1 MNTEFFAALEML
13 EKEKGIP
20 KEYMYEKVEAALQSA
35 YKKDQDGYSN
45 VKVVVDPVKKEVKMY
60 QLKEVVDEIE
70 DEVTQISLVE
80 ARKLNHRYN
89 IGDIVEIEMKLKNF
103 RRLGATA
110 AKHVII
116 QAVREAERG
125 MLIKEYENKREEIIT
140 ATVLRVDEITGN
152 ATVDTGTSIATLI
165 KNEQIPGERYKE
177 NERIKVY
184 VTEVRKESHGP
195 IVTLSRTHPGLVKRL
210 FELEIPEIQ
219 DGTVIIKGVV
229 REAGSRSKV
238 AVMSRDDN
246 VDPIGACVGT
256 RSMRIQNIIDELGGE
271 KIDIVKYSDIPEEY
285 ISAALSPAVIN
296 KVVIEDERV
305 CRVFVDPDQLSLAIG
320 KEGQNARL
328 AAKLTGY
335 KIDIKTG

>member
-1 MNTEFFAALEML
+1 MNTEFFAAIEML

-20 KEYMYEKVEAALQSA
+20 KEYMYEKVEAALLSA

-45 VKVVVDPVKKEVKMY
+45 VKVVLDPEKKEVKMY
-60 QLKEVVDEIE
+60 QLKQVVDEIE
-70 DEVTQISLVE
+70 DEVTQMTLAE
-80 ARKLNHRYN
+80 ARKINRKYS
-89 IGDIVEIEMKLKNF
+89 IGDVVEIELKLINF
-103 RRLGATA
+103 RRLGAQA

-140 ATVLRVDEITGN
+140 ATVLRVDEVTGN

-165 KNEQIPGERYKE
+165 KSEQIPGEIYRE
-177 NERIKVY
+177 NDHIKVY

-210 FELEIPEIQ
+210 FELEVPEIQ

-238 AVMSRDDN
+238 AVMSRDEN

-256 RSMRIQNIIDELGGE
+256 RSMRIQNIIDELNGE
-271 KIDIVKYSDIPEEY
+271 KIDIVKYSDIPEEF
-285 ISAALSPAVIN
+285 ISAALSPAVVN
-296 KVVIEDERV
+296 RVVIEDERV
-305 CRVFVDPDQLSLAIG
+305 CRVYVDPDQLSLAIG

>member
-1 MNTEFFAALEML
+1 MNTEFFAAIELL

-45 VKVVVDPVKKEVKMY
+45 VRVVLDPEKKEVKMF
-60 QLKEVVDEIE
+60 QLKEVVEEIE
-70 DEVTQISLVE
+70 DEVTQISLEE
-80 ARKLNHRYN
+80 ARKINRKYN
-89 IGDIVEIEMKLKNF
+89 VGDTVEIEMKLKNF
-103 RRLGATA
+103 RRLGAQA

-125 MLIKEYENKREEIIT
+125 MMIKEYENKREEIIT
-140 ATVLRVDEITGN
+140 ATVLRVDEVTGN
-152 ATVDTGTSIATLI
+152 ATVDTGTSIATLV
-165 KNEQIPGERYKE
+165 KSEQIPGEVYRE
-177 NERIKVY
+177 NEHIKVF

-238 AVMSRDDN
+238 AVMSRDEN

-271 KIDIVKYSDIPEEY
+271 KIDIVKYSDVPKEY
-285 ISAALSPAVIN
+285 ITAALSPAIIN
-296 KVVIEDERV
+296 QVVLEGDRV
-305 CRVFVDPDQLSLAIG
+305 CRVYVDPDQLSLAIG

>member
-1 MNTEFFAALEML
+1 MNNEFFAAIEML

-45 VKVVVDPVKKEVKMY
+45 VKVVLDPVKKEVKMY
-60 QLKEVVDEIE
+60 QLKQVVDEIE
-70 DEVTQISLVE
+70 DEITQISLTE
-80 ARKLNHRYN
+80 ARKINPRYK
-89 IGDIVEIEMKLKNF
+89 IGDTVEIELKPKNF
-103 RRLGATA
+103 RRLGAQA

-140 ATVLRVDEITGN
+140 ATVLRVDEVTGN

-165 KNEQIPGERYKE
+165 KSEQIPGEVYRE
-177 NERIKVY
+177 NQHIKVY
-184 VTEVRKESHGP
+184 VTEVRKETHGP

-210 FELEIPEIQ
+210 FELEVPEIQ
-219 DGTVIIKGVV
+219 DGIVIIKGVV

-238 AVMSRDDN
+238 AVMSRDPN
-246 VDPIGACVGT
+246 VDPIGACVGP
-256 RSMRIQNIIDELGGE
+256 RSMRIQNIIDELNGE
-271 KIDIVKYSDIPEEY
+271 KIDIIKYSDEPEEY
-285 ISAALSPAVIN
+285 IAAALSPATVN
-296 KVVIEDERV
+296 HVVIEDERV
-305 CRVFVDPDQLSLAIG
+305 CRVYVDPDQLSLAIG

>member
-1 MNTEFFAALEML
+1 MNTEFFAAIEML

-20 KEYMYEKVEAALQSA
+20 KEYMYEKVEAALLSA

-45 VKVVVDPVKKEVKMY
+45 VKVVLDPEKKEVKMY
-60 QLKEVVDEIE
+60 QLKQVVDEIE
-70 DEVTQISLVE
+70 DEVTQMTLAE
-80 ARKLNHRYN
+80 ARKINRKYS
-89 IGDIVEIEMKLKNF
+89 IGDVVEIELKLKNF
-103 RRLGATA
+103 RRLGAQA

-140 ATVLRVDEITGN
+140 ATVLRVDEVTGN

-165 KNEQIPGERYKE
+165 KSEQIPGEIYRE
-177 NERIKVY
+177 NDHIKVY

-210 FELEIPEIQ
+210 FELEVPEIQ

-238 AVMSRDDN
+238 AVMSRDEN

-256 RSMRIQNIIDELGGE
+256 RSMRIQNIIDELNGE
-271 KIDIVKYSDIPEEY
+271 KIDIVKYSDIPEEF
-285 ISAALSPAVIN
+285 ISAALSPAVVN
-296 KVVIEDERV
+296 RVVIEDERV
-305 CRVFVDPDQLSLAIG
+305 CRVYVDPAQLSLAIG

>member
-1 MNTEFFAALEML
+1 MNTEFFAAIEML

-20 KEYMYEKVEAALQSA
+20 KEYMYEKVEAALLSA

-45 VKVVVDPVKKEVKMY
+45 VKVVLDPEKKEVKMY
-60 QLKEVVDEIE
+60 QLKQVVDEIE
-70 DEVTQISLVE
+70 DEVTQMTLAE
-80 ARKLNHRYN
+80 ARKINRKYS
-89 IGDIVEIEMKLKNF
+89 IGDVVEIELKLKNF
-103 RRLGATA
+103 RRLGAQA

-140 ATVLRVDEITGN
+140 ATVLRVDEVTGN

-165 KNEQIPGERYKE
+165 KSEQIPGESYRE
-177 NERIKVY
+177 NDHIKVY

-210 FELEIPEIQ
+210 FELEVPEIQ

-238 AVMSRDDN
+238 AVMSRDEN

-256 RSMRIQNIIDELGGE
+256 RSMRIQNIIDELNGE
-271 KIDIVKYSDIPEEY
+271 KIDIVKYSDIPEEF
-285 ISAALSPAVIN
+285 ISAALSPAVVN
-296 KVVIEDERV
+296 RVVIEDERV
-305 CRVFVDPDQLSLAIG
+305 CRVYVDPDQLSLAIG

>member
-1 MNTEFFAALEML
+1 MNTEFFAAIEML

-20 KEYMYEKVEAALQSA
+20 KEYMYEKVEAALLSA

-45 VKVVVDPVKKEVKMY
+45 VKVVLDPEKKEVKMY
-60 QLKEVVDEIE
+60 QLKQVVDEIE
-70 DEVTQISLVE
+70 DEVTQMTLAE
-80 ARKLNHRYN
+80 ARKINRKYS
-89 IGDIVEIEMKLKNF
+89 IGDVVEIELKLKNF
-103 RRLGATA
+103 RRLGAQA

-140 ATVLRVDEITGN
+140 ATVLRVDEVTGN

-165 KNEQIPGERYKE
+165 KSEQIPGEIYRE
-177 NERIKVY
+177 NDHIKVY

-210 FELEIPEIQ
+210 FELEVPEIQ

-238 AVMSRDDN
+238 AVMSRDEN

-256 RSMRIQNIIDELGGE
+256 RSMRIQNIIDELNGE
-271 KIDIVKYSDIPEEY
+271 KIDIVKYSDIPEEF
-285 ISAALSPAVIN
+285 ISAALSPAVVN
-296 KVVIEDERV
+296 RVVIEDERV
-305 CRVFVDPDQLSLAIG
+305 CRVYVDPDQLSLAIG